1 MFLSGE
7 APGTARPHSFTAQ
20 NGLDGEQLQLPPRG
34 DTTERHN
41 GRHNRKMMQNEKKLN
56 SDHYKA
62 DEIGLVGV

>member
-1 MFLSGE
+1 MELLASTASLLRTVWTVSSCNCRPGE
-7 APGTARPHSFTAQ
+7 TQR
-20 NGLDGEQLQLPPRG
+20 R